1 MLIMDNKIGGRARL
15 TDAQIRKVI
24 HCQIIPG
31 IVAGS
36 PSRVVDEMEICCG
49 DARVD
54 IAVINGKL
62 HGFEIKS
69 EADTLVRLQGQIS
82 AYNQVFDTMT
92 IICGKNHLDSVM
104 ETIPGWWGI
113 YTAQT
118 NFGKVELTRFRCAE
132 INQSVSGLALAQLL
146 WKSEML
152 VLLADAGVK
161 KGISSKPCRELWQ
174 KVSETFSTESL
185 QSKVRE
191 ILKFREGWRLDLQQ
205 T

>member
-1 MLIMDNKIGGRARL
+1 MLIGNSKIGGRARL

-24 HCQIIPG
+24 HSQIIPG
-31 IVAGS
+31 IVADS
-36 PSRVVDEMEICCG
+36 PSRIVDEMKICCG

-69 EADTLVRLQGQIS
+69 EADTLLRLQGQIS

-92 IICGKNHLDSVM
+92 IICGENHLKSVVKL
-104 ETIPGWWGI
+104 IPDWWGI
-113 YTAQT
+113 YSARVR
-118 NFGKVELTRFRCAE
+118 FGKVELTKFRCPE
-132 INQSVSGLALAQLL
+132 INQAVSALALAQLL

-152 VLLADAGVK
+152 ALLKDAGIK
-161 KGISSKPCRELWQ
+161 KGISSKPCRELWK
-174 KVSETFSTESL
+174 KVSETFSTETI

-191 ILKFREGWRLDLQQ
+191 ILKFREWRLDLQQ

>member
-1 MLIMDNKIGGRARL
+1 MLIGNHAVGGPARL

-24 HCQIIPG
+24 HSQIIPL

-69 EADTLVRLQGQIS
+69 EADTLARLQGQIS

-92 IICGKNHLDSVM
+92 IICGKNHLDSII
-104 ETIPGWWGI
+104 ETIPDW
-113 YTAQT
+113 
-118 NFGKVELTRFRCAE
+118 
-132 INQSVSGLALAQLL
+132 
-146 WKSEML
+146 
-152 VLLADAGVK
+152 
-161 KGISSKPCRELWQ
+161 
-174 KVSETFSTESL
+174 
-185 QSKVRE
+185 
-191 ILKFREGWRLDLQQ
+191 
-205 T
+205 

>member
-1 MLIMDNKIGGRARL
+1 MLILEKKIGDRPRL

-24 HCQIIPG
+24 HSQIIPG

-69 EADTLVRLQGQIS
+69 EADTLARLQGQIL

-92 IICGKNHLDSVM
+92 IICGENHLSSIIKL
-104 ETIPGWWGI
+104 IPEWWGI
-113 YTAQT
+113 YSASVS
-118 NFGKVELTRFRCAE
+118 FGKVELTKHRCTE
-132 INQSVSGLALAQLL
+132 INNSVSGLALAQLL
-146 WKSEML
+146 WKSEMV
-152 VLLADAGVK
+152 VLLADAGIK
-161 KGISSKPCRELWQ
+161 KGITGKPCRELWK
-174 KVSETFSTESL
+174 KVSETFSTETL
-185 QSKVRE
+185 RSKVRE
-191 ILKFREGWRLDLQQ
+191 VLKFRECWRFDLQQ
-205 T
+205 M